1 MAIDTKKKSQ
11 ARITK
16 QNVLESLKDLGS
28 GVTGSITNDLLKQTS
43 EDFFGELIG
52 IQKSQEKRSGDI
64 NAGESIQMNEVLSG
78 KEEENKKLRAQISL
92 ERQLSADEK
101 RLSQTASNELRVQ
114 LQALTHEVQKVAVS
128 TGNLAE
134 ATQVAMIQAPANP
147 GIYHVIFFEKVLSFL
162 QSFRQQIDQASVWLN
177 SCNKRAEKKNYWSM
191 YKKKG
196 SSFLLS
202 PDHYLQ
208 RSAG

>member
-1 MAIDTKKKSQ
+1 MTGQKKKIQ
-11 ARITK
+11 NMITR

-28 GVTGSITNDLLKQTS
+28 GTTSQMGDLFKDTG
-43 EDFFGELIG
+43 EDFFKQLLGMPLE
-52 IQKSQEKRSGDI
+52 QPKRSGDI
-64 NAGESIQMNEVLSG
+64 KPGESFEMKDVLSG

-92 ERQLSADEK
+92 ERQMNADDARVRAEK
-101 RLSQTASNELRVQ
+101 TNQLKVQ
-114 LQALTHEVQKVAVS
+114 LQALTSEVQKVAQS
-128 TGNLAE
+128 TQGLAE
-134 ATQVAMIQAPANP
+134 ATQVAMMQAPAEP
-147 GIYHVIFFEKVLSFL
+147 GIYHVIFFEKVLEFL
-162 QSFRQQIDQASVWLN
+162 QSFRKKIDLAATWMQST
-177 SCNKRAEKKNYWSM
+177 NKRAEKKNYWNT

>member
-1 MAIDTKKKSQ
+1 MTDQKKKVQ
-11 ARITK
+11 ALRTK
-16 QNVLESLKDLGS
+16 QNVLESLKDLGTDATS
-28 GVTGSITNDLLKQTS
+28 QATDLLKSTS
-43 EDFFGELIG
+43 EDFFRELVG
-52 IQKSQEKRSGDI
+52 MKTQVKRSGEI
-64 NAGESIQMNEVLSG
+64 GAGESIQVSEVLSG

-101 RLSQTASNELRVQ
+101 RLSQDKSNELKVQ
-114 LQALTHEVQKVAVS
+114 LQALMGEVAKVSVS
-128 TGNLAE
+128 TQALAE
-134 ATQVAMIQAPANP
+134 QTKIAMIEAPAQP
-147 GIYHVIFFEKVLSFL
+147 GIYHIIFFQKVLEFL
-162 QSFRQQIDQASVWLN
+162 VSFRKKIDEASTWL
-177 SCNKRAEKKNYWSM
+177 SASNKRAEKKNYWSM

>member
-1 MAIDTKKKSQ
+1 MTTDGKKKAQ
-11 ARITK
+11 QITK
-16 QNVLESLKDLGS
+16 QSILESLKDLGGGATDS
-28 GVTGSITNDLLKQTS
+28 LKNDLFKQTS
-43 EDFFGELIG
+43 EDFFSELMG
-52 IQKSQEKRSGDI
+52 LPKTQQKKSGDLS
-64 NAGESIQMNEVLSG
+64 AGESMNMAEVLNG

-101 RLSQTASNELRVQ
+101 RLSQSASNELKLQ
-114 LQALTHEVQKVAVS
+114 LQALISEVQKVAVS

-134 ATQVAMIQAPANP
+134 ATQVAMINAPANP
-147 GIYHVIFFEKVLSFL
+147 GIYHVIFFEKVLEFL
-162 QSFRQQIDQASVWLN
+162 QSFRQKIDQASVWLT
-177 SCNKRAEKKNYWSM
+177 SSNKRAEKKNYWSM